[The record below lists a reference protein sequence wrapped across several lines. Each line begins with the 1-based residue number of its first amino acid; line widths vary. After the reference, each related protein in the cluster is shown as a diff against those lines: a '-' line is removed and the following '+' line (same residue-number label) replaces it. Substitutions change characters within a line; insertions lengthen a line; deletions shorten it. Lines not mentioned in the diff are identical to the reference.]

1 MTSAKAI
8 LKNLDIAPRK
18 TRKVA
23 DLIRGLTV
31 NEALAQLE
39 VNSLRGAGPIIK
51 LLYSAVANAKNAKN
65 AKLDEAKLYVKEIYV
80 DKGIMLKRYLPRAQG
95 RATPIQKKRSHITLI
110 LGELENAKRKF
121 VFHRVSKKTK
131 QSIAKETKAKDKSKP
146 PKDTEAKP
154 KEEKAVE
161 SAPTRRRIFRRKAI

>member
-51 LLYSAVANAKNAKN
+51 LLYSAVANAKN

-131 QSIAKETKAKDKSKP
+131 QSMAKETKAKDKSKP

>member
-51 LLYSAVANAKNAKN
+51 LLYSAVANAKNAK
-65 AKLDEAKLYVKEIYV
+65 LDEAKLYVKEIYV

-110 LGELENAKRKF
+110 LGEKENAKRKF